1 MSEVP
6 QKIILKFDGSN
17 GPTDLWTCIGWA
29 YLIEF
34 GNGVALRN
42 FGHLFT
48 EKSNVTVAEF
58 EGLLHGLKRIRSLRR
73 LRAYIST
80 GGRTDENTPSI
91 LVQGDSQTVID
102 LLKQKD
108 LTKVTKNLKPLYG
121 VAVKLLKEIGVSWKA
136 ERIPEPKNREC
147 HGLAYAELEA
157 CLRESTQSSS

>member
-1 MSEVP
+1 MQTINVFECWSGSKLSEVP

-34 GNGVALRN
+34 GNGLALRN
-42 FGHLFT
+42 CGHMFT

-91 LVQGDSQTVID
+91 LFQGDSQKGSD
-102 LLKQKD
+102 LLKQKNF
-108 LTKVTKNLKPLYG
+108 TKGTKKLKTLYRIAVKPL
-121 VAVKLLKEIGVSWKA
+121 KKK
-136 ERIPEPKNREC
+136 RDC
-147 HGLAYAELEA
+147 
-157 CLRESTQSSS
+157 